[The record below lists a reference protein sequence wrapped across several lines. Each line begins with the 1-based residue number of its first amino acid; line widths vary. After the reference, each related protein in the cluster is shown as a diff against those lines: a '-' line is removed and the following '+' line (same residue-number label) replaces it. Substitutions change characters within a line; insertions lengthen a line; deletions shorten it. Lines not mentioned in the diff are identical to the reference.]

1 MVHRWG
7 YTPQS
12 LADLMQA
19 VGLEQA
25 HQEPAQYKLREPRD
39 MRVVA
44 TNMSTLLAP
53 GTVSATGESV
63 PRGLAQAVNPSST
76 ASAVARAARCIP
88 LTRRRSA
95 SLVPLMNLLLPS
107 SHPRL
112 SWMVPVPQD
121 HPCR

>member
-1 MVHRWG
+1 
-7 YTPQS
+7 
-12 LADLMQA
+12 
-19 VGLEQA
+19 
-25 HQEPAQYKLREPRD
+25 

-44 TNMSTLLAP
+44 TSMSTLLAP

-63 PRGLAQAVNPSST
+63 PRGFAQAVNPSST

-107 SHPRL
+107 LAKMPPLHKPCPEAQPLGDNLLCSHARAKYGFP
-112 SWMVPVPQD
+112 
-121 HPCR
+121 